1 MLAVAAVATAVTSTF
16 VFASSANAA
25 AGGLNPQIAGLQV
38 ALRAWGLYAGPVD
51 GISGP
56 LTARGLHTFQ
66 ERHHLTVGV
75 ANARTRVA
83 LGPLGHP
90 LFGSRQLAKGDF
102 GWDVSVLQFVLTRAG
117 LYHGALDGYFDAST
131 ERALRRYQARSHLSV
146 DGVVGKHTTALIAAH
161 ARVPVRVEPVAFV
174 VPSAT
179 YVARP
184 GDSLTSIAKRY
195 RTTVSALARANH
207 LDPARVL
214 LIGTR
219 LRVPHASLPTT
230 TAPADVRTLL
240 DTWSSRVGVDPSL
253 VRALAWMESGYQTTL
268 VSNAGAR
275 GVLQLL
281 PSTRAYVQT
290 VLLGRRVPNDV
301 NGDVEAGVVLIKH
314 LLTVFNGDTQLA
326 LAAWYQGER
335 AVRTRGVYK
344 VTKPFVAN
352 VLALRSRM

>member
-1 MLAVAAVATAVTSTF
+1 MLAVAVVATALTTTV
-16 VFASSANAA
+16 VFAPGANA

-38 ALRAWGLYAGPVD
+38 ALRAWGLYSGPVD

-56 LTARGLHTFQ
+56 LTAAGLHTFQ
-66 ERHHLTVGV
+66 RSHHLAVGV
-75 ANARTRVA
+75 ADARSRVA

-90 LFGSRQLAKGDF
+90 LFGSRVLEKGDF
-102 GWDVSVLQFVLTRAG
+102 GWDVSVLQFVLTRAR

-131 ERALRRYQARSHLSV
+131 QRALRSYQAHAHLNV
-146 DGVVGKHTTALIAAH
+146 DGVVGEQTTALIAHH
-161 ARVPVRVEPVAFV
+161 ARVPVRIQPVAYV
-174 VPSAT
+174 VPAVT

-184 GDSLTSIAKRY
+184 GDSLTRIAARY
-195 RTTVSALARANH
+195 RTTVAELARANG
-207 LDPARVL
+207 LDPAHVL
-214 LIGTR
+214 LIGAR
-219 LRVPHASLPTT
+219 LKIPHASAAAPTT
-230 TAPADVRTLL
+230 VRGLL
-240 DTWSSRVGVDPSL
+240 DAWSSKVGVDPSL
-253 VRALAWMESGYQTTL
+253 VRALAWMESGFQTTL
-268 VSNAGAR
+268 VSSAGAR

-335 AVRTRGVYK
+335 AVRTRGVYA
-344 VTKPFVAN
+344 VTKPFVAD